1 LQNLAQVNVIL
12 HAELQLLR
20 SRGGFDRCKVACV
33 VNLFAIE
40 KCSYI
45 SGSSHKATK
54 VGNHFVAIAFV
65 VSDLSISCPA
75 NVAAAG
81 SKKIYRSPFLLSSAG
96 ENMNLE
102 LCCLVASMV
111 FQMVWKVTVQGIFLT
126 FTIWLNRSLKTF

>member
-33 VNLFAIE
+33 VNLFVIE

-54 VGNHFVAIAFV
+54 VGHHFVAIAFV

-81 SKKIYRSPFLLSSAG
+81 SKK
-96 ENMNLE
+96 
-102 LCCLVASMV
+102 
-111 FQMVWKVTVQGIFLT
+111 K
-126 FTIWLNRSLKTF
+126 TIDRRFCSVLPVRT